1 MQMASGLCLVAP
13 IEDDRLQGKTLEHS
27 AALSGRAA
35 LGGSS
40 HPVAV
45 QRTTATSL
53 KRSEPVVPHPW
64 VYDFNSNVHFKA
76 NPHGCESG
84 VYDFNCGFTTL
95 IVRNITCLIRLMFWT
110 F

>member
-45 QRTTATSL
+45 KRTTATSL
-53 KRSEPVVPHPW
+53 DLPVARYPLEHQGTQPPQELRVRS
-64 VYDFNSNVHFKA
+64 
-76 NPHGCESG
+76 
-84 VYDFNCGFTTL
+84 
-95 IVRNITCLIRLMFWT
+95 R
-110 F
+110 